1 MPSLVAGRNPRRHS
15 EYQNF
20 AVALMYLRKAMRWTQ
35 QELAVRLGV
44 SRRTL
49 VSWEN
54 THWLPPH
61 KQRLHVVLTIGE
73 SSPEFAL
80 KVAQTLG
87 LGGDPL
93 AQPTLAALER
103 AVEAA
108 DQPPPPERP
117 SPEALRTAVDATV
130 RFEADGLNVTASA
143 LRGAITRTLTTAA
156 ATGATLEDFV
166 EALRVRKAPKS

>member
-1 MPSLVAGRNPRRHS
+1 MPLFVAGKTPRRHS

-20 AVALMYLRKAMRWTQ
+20 AVTLVYLRKAMGWTQ
-35 QELAVRLGV
+35 GDLAVRLGV

-61 KQRLHVVLTIGE
+61 KQRLHMVLTIGK
-73 SSPEFAL
+73 SSPIYAL
-80 KVAQTLG
+80 KVAQALG
-87 LGGDPL
+87 LVGDPL
-93 AQPTLAALER
+93 AQPTLEALER

-108 DQPPPPERP
+108 GEPPPPERP

-130 RFEADGLNVTASA
+130 RVEADGLNVTASA
-143 LRGAITRTLTTAA
+143 LRGAITRTLTMAA
-156 ATGATLEDFV
+156 ATGATFEDFV